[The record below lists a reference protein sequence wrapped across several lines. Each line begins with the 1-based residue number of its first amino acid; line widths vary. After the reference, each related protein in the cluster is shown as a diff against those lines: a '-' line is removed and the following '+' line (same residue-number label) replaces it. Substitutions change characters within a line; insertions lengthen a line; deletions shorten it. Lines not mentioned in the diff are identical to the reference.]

1 MNDKKNLNSRG
12 MFISAAVFIVS
23 SILWFLYAKIPLG
36 VTYLL
41 MSVIEFIAALKA
53 NKSEKQ
59 SK

>member
-23 SILWFLYAKIPLG
+23 SILWFLYAKIPLC

-41 MSVIEFIAALKA
+41 MGVIEFIAALKV